1 MYAVCEERA
10 VGVPEI
16 APVVDDNVRP
26 AGREGEIDQDVTVPV
41 TDGVTVFIAVPC
53 VKENVFGEYEMD
65 GADRPDVDIGAR
77 GSDSSSVGV
86 SSSPNQLIG
95 FIIAKS
101 HSNESYEIMTLNPL
115 PSSSE
120 TGDDGGVCTMAA
132 ESDIVIMRIT
142 KNNDLNVINF
152 ELRDSAD

>member
-1 MYAVCEERA
+1 M
-10 VGVPEI
+10 
-16 APVVDDNVRP
+16 
-26 AGREGEIDQDVTVPV
+26 
-41 TDGVTVFIAVPC
+41 FIAVPC

-65 GADRPDVDIGAR
+65 GADRPDVDIGA
-77 GSDSSSVGV
+77 GWSDASSAGT

-152 ELRDSAD
+152 ERRDSAD

>member
-1 MYAVCEERA
+1 M
-10 VGVPEI
+10 
-16 APVVDDNVRP
+16 
-26 AGREGEIDQDVTVPV
+26 
-41 TDGVTVFIAVPC
+41 FIAVPC
-53 VKENVFGEYEMD
+53 VSENVFGEYEIV
-65 GADRPDVDIGAR
+65 GADRPDVDFGAG
-77 GSDSSSVGV
+77 GSDASSVGV

-95 FIIAKS
+95 FMIVKS
-101 HSNESYEIMTLNPL
+101 HSNESYEIITLNPL

-120 TGDDGGVCTMAA
+120 AGDDGGVCTMAA

>member
-1 MYAVCEERA
+1 M
-10 VGVPEI
+10 
-16 APVVDDNVRP
+16 
-26 AGREGEIDQDVTVPV
+26 

-101 HSNESYEIMTLNPL
+101 HSKESYEIITLNPL

-132 ESDIVIMRIT
+132 ESDMVIMRIT

>member
-1 MYAVCEERA
+1 M
-10 VGVPEI
+10 
-16 APVVDDNVRP
+16 
-26 AGREGEIDQDVTVPV
+26 

-65 GADRPDVDIGAR
+65 GADRPDVDIGAG
-77 GSDSSSVGV
+77 GSDASSAGT

-101 HSNESYEIMTLNPL
+101 HSNESYEIITLNPL

>member
-1 MYAVCEERA
+1 M
-10 VGVPEI
+10 
-16 APVVDDNVRP
+16 
-26 AGREGEIDQDVTVPV
+26 DQDVTVPV
-41 TDGVTVFIAVPC
+41 TVGVTVFIAVPC

-65 GADRPDVDIGAR
+65 GADRPDVNIGAR

>member
-1 MYAVCEERA
+1 M
-10 VGVPEI
+10 
-16 APVVDDNVRP
+16 
-26 AGREGEIDQDVTVPV
+26 
-41 TDGVTVFIAVPC
+41 FIAVPC

-65 GADRPDVDIGAR
+65 GADRPEVDIGAP
-77 GSDSSSVGV
+77 GSDASSAGT

-152 ELRDSAD
+152 ELRDSTD

>member
-1 MYAVCEERA
+1 M
-10 VGVPEI
+10 
-16 APVVDDNVRP
+16 
-26 AGREGEIDQDVTVPV
+26 TV
-41 TDGVTVFIAVPC
+41 GVTVFIAVPC
-53 VKENVFGEYEMD
+53 VKENVFGEYEID
-65 GADRPDVDIGAR
+65 GADRPEVDIGAG
-77 GSDSSSVGV
+77 GSDASSAGV

-101 HSNESYEIMTLNPL
+101 HSKESYEIITLSPL

-120 TGDDGGVCTMAA
+120 GDDGGVCTMAA
-132 ESDIVIMRIT
+132 ESDIVIISTT

>member
-1 MYAVCEERA
+1 MITEIRPFCEITVIE
-10 VGVPEI
+10 EI
-16 APVVDDNVRP
+16 SVNAPMQINRSDL
-26 AGREGEIDQDVTVPV
+26 
-41 TDGVTVFIAVPC
+41 
-53 VKENVFGEYEMD
+53 
-65 GADRPDVDIGAR
+65 PDVDIGAG
-77 GSDSSSVGV
+77 GSDASSAGT

-101 HSNESYEIMTLNPL
+101 HSNESYEIITLNPL

-120 TGDDGGVCTMAA
+120 VGVDGGVCTMAA

>member
-1 MYAVCEERA
+1 M
-10 VGVPEI
+10 
-16 APVVDDNVRP
+16 
-26 AGREGEIDQDVTVPV
+26 

-77 GSDSSSVGV
+77 GSDSSSVGI

-101 HSNESYEIMTLNPL
+101 HSNESYEIITLNPL

-120 TGDDGGVCTMAA
+120 GDDGGVCTMAA

>member
-1 MYAVCEERA
+1 M
-10 VGVPEI
+10 
-16 APVVDDNVRP
+16 
-26 AGREGEIDQDVTVPV
+26 

-120 TGDDGGVCTMAA
+120 TGDGGGVCTMAA